1 MKREPQAQ
9 AGTGQ
14 HLTRADLVVGNWP
27 ARSGW
32 RGPRGRLGPRTEG
45 CPPAGRAP
53 SLSAAGGSEPGA
65 PCRWLSSPWEQQA
78 WPCLTVNSSDR
89 PGYF

>member
-53 SLSAAGGSEPGA
+53 
-65 PCRWLSSPWEQQA
+65 
-78 WPCLTVNSSDR
+78 
-89 PGYF
+89 